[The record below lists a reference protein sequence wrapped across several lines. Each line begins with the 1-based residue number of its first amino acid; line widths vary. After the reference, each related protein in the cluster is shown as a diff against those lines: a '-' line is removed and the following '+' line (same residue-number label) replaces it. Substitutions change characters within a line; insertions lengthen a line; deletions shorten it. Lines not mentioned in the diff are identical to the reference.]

1 MLFEI
6 LIQSIISGI
15 LFLIIL
21 YYTAIGKIFFIPQ
34 LKNDGVNTTFRPYRG
49 IGIFYILTLLPFF
62 YNFHPIVSIE
72 AILLILT
79 FSIIGF
85 IDDKYD
91 LKSKYKLFIFI
102 LISLLFNYIDIENK
116 SEFFNITNIE
126 QYFGRTFL
134 LIFLVLFFN
143 QIDGINGLAGLT
155 YAISILV
162 ISLFFGNLIYCLN
175 FLSIIIIYLFFN
187 LRGKIGIQGDSGSYF
202 MATTF
207 FILVVDF
214 TSNFNP
220 YYAIFFLCPIVFD
233 IIATTSVRILFKKD
247 IFKSHRNNLYQK
259 IAFSKNNHLLSTF
272 LFILL
277 QLIFSIIFIKF
288 NKNNFYFLVIFNL
301 IIYLVFVYIS
311 YVIHT
316 RDIFCETNEK

>member
-1 MLFEI
+1 MLIEI
-6 LIQSIISGI
+6 LIQSIITGVIFS
-15 LFLIIL
+15 IIL
-21 YYTAIGKIFFIPQ
+21 YYTSRGKIFFVPQ
-34 LKNDGVNTTFRPYRG
+34 LKNDDVNTTSRRYRG

-62 YNFHPIVSIE
+62 FNFRVIISLE
-72 AILLILT
+72 AILLILS

-85 IDDKYD
+85 VDDKYD

-102 LISLLFNYIDIENK
+102 LISLLFNYFDIENK
-116 SEFFNITNIE
+116 NEFLDINIQ
-126 QYFGRTFL
+126 QYLGRTFL

-155 YAISILV
+155 YTISILV
-162 ISLFFGNLIYCLN
+162 ISLFFGNIIYCLN

-187 LRGKIGIQGDSGSYF
+187 LKGKIGIQGDSGSYF

-207 FILVVDF
+207 FILVLDS

-233 IIATTSVRILFKKD
+233 IIATTSVRIFLKIN
-247 IFKSHRNNLYQK
+247 IFKSHKNNLYQK
-259 IAFSKNNHLLSTF
+259 IAFSKSNHLLSTF
-272 LFILL
+272 LFISL
-277 QLIFSIIFIKF
+277 QFIFSIIFIKF
-288 NKNNFYFLVIFNL
+288 YKNNFYFLVIFNL
-301 IIYLVFVYIS
+301 IIYLIFVYIS
-311 YVIHT
+311 YLIHA

>member
-1 MLFEI
+1 MLIEI
-6 LIQSIISGI
+6 LIQSIITGI
-15 LFLIIL
+15 IFSIIL
-21 YYTAIGKIFFIPQ
+21 YYTSRGKIFFVPQ
-34 LKNDGVNTTFRPYRG
+34 LKNDDVNTTSRRYRG

-62 YNFHPIVSIE
+62 FNFRVIISLE
-72 AILLILT
+72 AILLILS

-85 IDDKYD
+85 VDDKYD

-102 LISLLFNYIDIENK
+102 LISLLFNYFDIENK
-116 SEFFNITNIE
+116 NEFLDINIQ
-126 QYFGRTFL
+126 QYLGRTFL

-155 YAISILV
+155 YTISILV
-162 ISLFFGNLIYCLN
+162 ISLFFGNIIYCLN

-187 LRGKIGIQGDSGSYF
+187 LKGKIGIQGDSGSYF

-207 FILVVDF
+207 FILVLDS

-233 IIATTSVRILFKKD
+233 IIATTSVRIFFKIN

-272 LFILL
+272 MFVSL

-288 NKNNFYFLVIFNL
+288 YKNNFYFLVIFNL
-301 IIYLVFVYIS
+301 IIYLIFVYIS
-311 YVIHT
+311 YLIHA